1 MLPVPQSRLD
11 PARWTWPSQ
20 PKDIRNIQLE
30 VRALQTSA
38 LRRGTADT
46 DAARHQAPQS
56 YGSLW
61 VFLSPAPAA
70 AQPAWLSLAAPSAPG
85 ASAAPSLSLIRLT
98 VACHSFRCA
107 GQP

>member
-1 MLPVPQSRLD
+1 M
-11 PARWTWPSQ
+11 
-20 PKDIRNIQLE
+20 QLE

-107 GQP
+107 GPP